1 MNFHFTCKS
10 IDAAKHE
17 GMNKG
22 VHTRNITRRRRMTAS
37 RPLFLYAQI
46 TRATISQCSNDASNF
61 LDSTTFLISM
71 LIGTAGGF
79 LGGLFGIGGGLVI
92 IPLLTLAQGSNPHLY
107 QASSLVAA
115 LLVSAGSIPRHIRAK
130 AIRWVF
136 ALRTI
141 PLSLASVAIGIGIA
155 IGNSLEN
162 PLWLERIFA
171 VFLAYVA
178 ITELVRRVRSPAAES
193 AHTTPTERVGWGPAC
208 LVGGAMGTLAG
219 LLGIGGGVIA
229 VPMMRVVNRFDIRTT
244 IATSAFLILPTVML
258 GIILKYSTLSS
269 VKTPSGDSIAI
280 GSALWLAVALAPG
293 AFFGAVVGASLVHKL
308 PMKQLAIAFGV
319 LCGILAIRMAGFGAP
334 N

>member
-1 MNFHFTCKS
+1 
-10 IDAAKHE
+10 
-17 GMNKG
+17 
-22 VHTRNITRRRRMTAS
+22 
-37 RPLFLYAQI
+37 
-46 TRATISQCSNDASNF
+46 
-61 LDSTTFLISM
+61 M

-92 IPLLTLAQGSNPHLY
+92 IPLLTMTHGSNPHLY

-115 LLVSAGSIPRHIRAK
+115 LLVAAGSIPPHIRAK
-130 AIRWVF
+130 AIRWKF
-136 ALRTI
+136 AMRTI
-141 PLSLASVAIGIGIA
+141 PLSLASVAIGIV

-171 VFLAYVA
+171 LFLAYVA
-178 ITELVRRVRSPAAES
+178 VAELVRRVRSPAAES

-208 LVGGAMGTLAG
+208 LVGGAMGTLSG

-229 VPMMRVVNRFDIRTT
+229 VPMMRVVNRFNIRTT
-244 IATSAFLILPTVML
+244 IATSAFLILPAVML

-269 VKTPSGDSIAI
+269 VKTPSGDPIAVS
-280 GSALWLAVALAPG
+280 SALWLAAALAPG

-319 LCGILAIRMAGFGAP
+319 LCGIFAIRMAGFGAP